1 VRATNLRQSRAGF
14 LRVAHK
20 PADAFA
26 HALWRIKQPEGLK
39 EHSPQDLGRVLG
51 FDRAPEVKTLR
62 RKLTRLA
69 AVGKATQFG
78 QALARQRVSLRGEA
92 LGFPRIDGHV
102 RVYHGKHALPKAHV
116 TRMRISLPA
125 ASDYWV
131 NQLLEMHL
139 AVARHG
145 LFNLPI
151 AA

>member
-1 VRATNLRQSRAGF
+1 LRTSLLTLLLMPCGESNSPKVSRN
-14 LRVAHK
+14 
-20 PADAFA
+20 
-26 HALWRIKQPEGLK
+26 
-39 EHSPQDLGRVLG
+39 HSPQDLGRVLG